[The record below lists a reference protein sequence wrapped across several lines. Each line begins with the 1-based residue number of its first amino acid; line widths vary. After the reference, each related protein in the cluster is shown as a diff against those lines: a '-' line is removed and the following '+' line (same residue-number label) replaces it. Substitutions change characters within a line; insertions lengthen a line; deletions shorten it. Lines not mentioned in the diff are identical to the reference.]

1 MDLDATEE
9 QFYNASLTRLRVNNS
24 VERSNLLEMSLEEGV
39 EHTPTYVLEVLKM
52 AEQASGS

>member
-24 VERSNLLEMSLEEGV
+24 VERSYLLEMTLVEGV
-39 EHTPTYVLEVLKM
+39 EPRPLGLLVVLKK
-52 AEQASGS
+52 AEQASGC